1 MDGSVTI
8 GVSVDSSSVTAS
20 LEALESR
27 ISSLAS
33 LLNAESASGFGEG
46 FAASLASLAEAI
58 ASQSAN
64 IYSAVRSVAL
74 SAAGAFSSVPWRETG
89 SSAASSV
96 ASGMSSGSTEIA
108 GSASLA
114 AQAAAAAF
122 SEGGWHSIGANM
134 ISGVAAGVRSA
145 GAEVVSAIRA
155 VSRDAEEAVKS
166 YYKIQ
171 SPSALMRDE
180 VGVMIS
186 RGIAE
191 VILAGGGAVEY
202 ALSGLVPAEAGGRG
216 ASRGSAE
223 RNGTGRGIVQNIYLR
238 DSDSSPYRTAKR
250 IRKESEAARRYEE

>member
-1 MDGSVTI
+1 
-8 GVSVDSSSVTAS
+8 
-20 LEALESR
+20 
-27 ISSLAS
+27 
-33 LLNAESASGFGEG
+33 
-46 FAASLASLAEAI
+46 
-58 ASQSAN
+58 
-64 IYSAVRSVAL
+64 
-74 SAAGAFSSVPWRETG
+74 
-89 SSAASSV
+89 
-96 ASGMSSGSTEIA
+96 MSSGSAEIA

-134 ISGVAAGVRSA
+134 ISGVAAGVRAA

-191 VILAGGGAVEY
+191 GILAGGGAVEY
-202 ALSGLVPAEAGGRG
+202 ALSGLVPADAGGRG

-223 RNGTGRGIVQNIYLR
+223 GNGTGRGIVQNIYLR